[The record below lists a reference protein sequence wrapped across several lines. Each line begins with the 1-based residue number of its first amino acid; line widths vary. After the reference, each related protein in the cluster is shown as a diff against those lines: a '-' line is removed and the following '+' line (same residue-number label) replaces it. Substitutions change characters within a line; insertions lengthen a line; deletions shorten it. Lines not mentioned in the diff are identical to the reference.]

1 MSLFVKWKELLVTQD
16 STRFV
21 SVCTLL
27 QNAGIEYKEK
37 TQNIGHGNRRH
48 GQIGSIGENSAY
60 ANLFQVFVKVADLE
74 HAKRVITSHR

>member
-21 SVCTLL
+21 TVCTLL

-74 HAKRVITSHR
+74 LAKRVITSPR

>member
-21 SVCTLL
+21 TVCTLL

-48 GQIGSIGENSAY
+48 GQIGSIGESSAY
-60 ANLFQVFVKVADLE
+60 ANLFQVFVKAADIE
-74 HAKRVITSHR
+74 RSEAIISKR